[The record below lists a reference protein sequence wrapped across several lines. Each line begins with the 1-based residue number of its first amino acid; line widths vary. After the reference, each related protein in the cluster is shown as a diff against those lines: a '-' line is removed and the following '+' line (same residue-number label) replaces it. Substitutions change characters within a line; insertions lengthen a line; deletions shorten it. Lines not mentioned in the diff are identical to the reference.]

1 MAAWATWVRFYATES
16 RLSASRHSNTS
27 QQNTLQHQ
35 TREQSQGITGILQ
48 ENYSVTLNKLISL
61 TW

>member
-16 RLSASRHSNTS
+16 RLSASRHSTTS

-35 TREQSQGITGILQ
+35 TREQSQGYKGYTAR
-48 ENYSVTLNKLISL
+48 KLLSYFK
-61 TW
+61 

>member
-16 RLSASRHSNTS
+16 RLSASRHRTTS

-48 ENYSVTLNKLISL
+48 ENYSVTLN
-61 TW
+61 

>member
-16 RLSASRHSNTS
+16 RLSASRHSTTS
-27 QQNTLQHQ
+27 QQNTLHHQ
-35 TREQSQGITGILQ
+35 TREQSQGYKGYTARKLLS
-48 ENYSVTLNKLISL
+48 YFKLISL

>member
-16 RLSASRHSNTS
+16 TLSASRHSTTS
-27 QQNTLQHQ
+27 QQNTLHHQ
-35 TREQSQGITGILQ
+35 TREQSQGYKGYTARKLLS
-48 ENYSVTLNKLISL
+48 YFKLISL